1 MCFVNSDTAEILLK
15 LAFNTNQSNNPL
27 VCEPVLS
34 KLNIEP
40 FCKKSIFTCTCI
52 HNTDVE

>member
-1 MCFVNSDTAEILLK
+1 MFFVNSDTAEILLK